1 MKRDMDLCR
10 KILIEIESWPTT
22 LGPRPVEIDGYTD
35 EQIGYNAWLLA
46 QEGLIK
52 GRDRAGIGR
61 AVHAYSPSCLTYQ
74 GHDFLEHARNDT
86 RWKTAKD
93 KLVSTGGPITIQAMK
108 TILDALTK
116 AGLDALTKAG
126 LAL

>member
-22 LGPRPVEIDGYTD
+22 LDPQHVEIEGYTF

-46 QEGLIK
+46 EEGLIE
-52 GRDRAGIGR
+52 GRNTIGDDQR
-61 AVHAYSPSCLTYQ
+61 VHSYAARCLTYR

-86 RWKTAKD
+86 RWETAKD
-93 KLVSTGGPITIQAMK
+93 KLASMGGPMTLQAMK
-108 TILDALTK
+108 TILEALTK
-116 AGLDALTKAG
+116 AGLDALLKAG
-126 LAL
+126 TGL

>member
-52 GRDRAGIGR
+52 GRDRR
-61 AVHAYSPSCLTYQ
+61 DRSCSPRLLS
-74 GHDFLEHARNDT
+74 
-86 RWKTAKD
+86 
-93 KLVSTGGPITIQAMK
+93 KLPHVPGS
-108 TILDALTK
+108 
-116 AGLDALTKAG
+116 
-126 LAL
+126 

>member
-1 MKRDMDLCR
+1 MDLCR
-10 KILIEIESWPTT
+10 KILIEVEKRPTT
-22 LGPRPVEIDGYTD
+22 TESDLVVIEGYSTG
-35 EQIGYNAWLLA
+35 EVGYNAWLLN
-46 QEGLIK
+46 QGGLLEGTDVT
-52 GRDRAGIGR
+52 GAGDSVDLFAPR
-61 AVHAYSPSCLTYQ
+61 CLTYQ

-93 KLVSTGGPITIQAMK
+93 KLVSTGGPMTVQAMK